1 MFRPTTC
8 VMTCFAAVLAADIG
22 FGVWQFQQTS
32 DSSPTITAQHEPVS
46 TDLTGWQPTGENI
59 GPSALVESADLAE
72 PPFSEVD
79 ETTGEGEGE
88 SEIMYFPEVLA
99 SNARPVIHP
108 SFGMSEEEER
118 IWKEEL
124 SHLTREEAAEI
135 LAVRTRIGSIVDPVD
150 LVLPD
155 WDDAT
160 GPRVLP
166 EFVVGEARQ
175 IPLQDVDNEPGDVL
189 LASATVESPVVR
201 DLREQAD
208 RIYRENLA
216 NRMTTGFKRRELL
229 VIAASVPSQPD
240 TDAGD
245 GNDHNPTWLT
255 RIDLTQGEIRQTG
268 NPLDVAISGRG
279 WLKVSD
285 GETEG
290 FTRSG
295 VLGINEA
302 GDLSVWTGAGLLPLV
317 PQVSVAEE
325 LEFRIMPSGAIVTND
340 DPAAIP
346 ADDQNSPRCVLHT
359 FRNPS
364 ALKRTSAGLYVPT
377 ESSGEPTPQPA
388 NPQARFVPHALEQ
401 SNSDPEREQEELL
414 QILTLAELIA
424 GQP

>member
-8 VMTCFAAVLAADIG
+8 VITCFAAVLAADIG

-79 ETTGEGEGE
+79 ETTGEGE

-99 SNARPVIHP
+99 SNARPVIQP
-108 SFGMSEEEER
+108 SFGMSEEEDR

-135 LAVRTRIGSIVDPVD
+135 LAVRSRIGSIVDPVD
-150 LVLPD
+150 PALPNSGV
-155 WDDAT
+155 T
-160 GPRVLP
+160 EGPRVLP
-166 EFVVGEARQ
+166 EFVVGQARP
-175 IPLQDVDNEPGDVL
+175 IPLLETDNEPGNVL
-189 LASATVESPVVR
+189 LASATVESPVVQ

-229 VIAASVPSQPD
+229 VVAASVPSQSD
-240 TDAGD
+240 THAD
-245 GNDHNPTWLT
+245 GKTEHNPTWLT

-302 GDLSVWTGAGLLPLV
+302 GELSVWTGAGLLPLV
-317 PQVSVAEE
+317 PQVSVAEK
-325 LEFRIMPSGAIVTND
+325 LEFRIMPSGVIVTND
-340 DPAAIP
+340 DPAAILT
-346 ADDQNSPRCVLHT
+346 DDQNSPRCVLHT

-364 ALKRTSAGLYVPT
+364 ALKRTLAGLYVPT
-377 ESSGEPTPQPA
+377 DSSGEPTRQPA
-388 NPQARFVPHALEQ
+388 NREARFIPQALEQ